1 MEAATSSTIGIG
13 SGTQVLWVPP
23 GVSEQILSCHTS
35 FHPHQVDLQHLVNLI
50 TSVFQ
55 NAATTSS
62 KGGDQYAE
70 LNEMINRLENVSGMR
85 QALEDIRSIS
95 CEMSC
100 CASVGSGVDETT
112 MQLLRRLRDYAWN
125 AKVVLAMAAF
135 ACSIG
140 ELSMLMKHRN
150 TDPIA
155 KYVETLKGHHS
166 STIDVTVLER
176 IGLLKAMIDVVNTN
190 VAFLAPSISRIPK
203 EVHSIKDAMACS
215 PMAAYKILGIVLRI
229 ITILN
234 KKKDSLESTIQELIE
249 LAKEVT
255 LINNILQEKLL
266 ICQGD
271 AEKYTP
277 YPLEDITKLIPRIS
291 ISELVDKI
299 MHYIR
304 IQVNEYLRNKHVL
317 FLISDLDISVEEIKV
332 LNWLYQRTDRMYEIV
347 WLPIVDLSTYDVK
360 RFWELKQLM
369 KWNVAVEPSRIEA
382 DVVESVKREWNFIR
396 QAIAVSVTPAGEVLC
411 QNALPMLWVWGN
423 MAFPFSDKAE
433 QILWNSIDERKGW
446 KLDLLLDEFI
456 VPDIRSLVENRTSFV
471 CLFGGGDIS
480 WIQEFTEKVK
490 YAAYAAGVCLK
501 LVYVGNNK
509 AKLGLS
515 KTDLGRDINLIE
527 SEFRWRFWTRLESI
541 LYSKIR
547 HGKTVTNYKTDIV
560 IQEALKVVGHGVKG
574 EAWAIFS
581 MGPDTMVTTDGGTG
595 LAIMSNYQKWRQDT
609 TGLRFL
615 EGLKHYKGVIS
626 SDVHGCIKV
635 HLPVLGGV
643 PGIMVCPECSKVMDM
658 FYTYRCCDE

>member
-1 MEAATSSTIGIG
+1 MAAATAGGG
-13 SGTQVLWVPP
+13 SNQVLWVAQ
-23 GVSEQILSCHTS
+23 GVLEQIVSCHNS
-35 FHPHQVDLQHLVNLI
+35 FQPQNVDLQHLVNLI
-50 TSVFQ
+50 ACIFQ
-55 NAATTSS
+55 NAAS
-62 KGGDQYAE
+62 KGEDQYAE

-85 QALEDIRSIS
+85 QALEHVRNIS

-100 CASVGSGVDETT
+100 CSSGGSGVDETT
-112 MQLLRRLRDYAWN
+112 MQLLRRLKDYAWN

-150 TDPIA
+150 TDPMA
-155 KYVETLKGHHS
+155 KYVETLKGHHY
-166 STIDVTVLER
+166 TTVDFTVLQR
-176 IGLLKAMIDVVNTN
+176 IGLFKAMIDVVNTN
-190 VAFLAPSISRIPK
+190 MAFLAPSISRVPK
-203 EVHSIKDAMACS
+203 EVHSIKDAISCFPIAS
-215 PMAAYKILGIVLRI
+215 YKILRIVLRI
-229 ITILN
+229 TTILS
-234 KKKDSLESTIQELIE
+234 KRKDSLESTIQELIE
-249 LAKEVT
+249 LAKEVS

-266 ICQGD
+266 LCQRD
-271 AEKYTP
+271 AEKYAP
-277 YPLEDITKLIPRIS
+277 YPYEDITKLIPRIS

-299 MHYIR
+299 MHYVR
-304 IQVNEYLRNKHVL
+304 MQVNENLRNKHVL
-317 FLISDLDISVEEIKV
+317 FLISDLDIPVEEIKV
-332 LNWLYQRTDRMYEIV
+332 LNWLYQRTDRTYEIV

-369 KWNVAVEPSRIEA
+369 KWSVVVEPSRIET

-396 QAIAVSVTPAGEVLC
+396 HSIAVSVTPAGEVVC
-411 QNALPMLWVWGN
+411 QNALPMLWIWGN
-423 MAFPFSDKAE
+423 MAFPFSDRTE
-433 QILWNSIDERKGW
+433 QILWNSIDELNGW

-456 VPDIRSLVENRTSFV
+456 VPDIRSWVENRTSFV

-490 YAAYAAGVCLK
+490 YAAYAAGVSLK
-501 LVYVGNNK
+501 LVYVGKNK

-515 KTDLGRDINLIE
+515 KTDLSRDINIIE

-547 HGKTVTNYKTDIV
+547 HGKTVTAYKTDIV
-560 IQEALKVVGHGVKG
+560 IQEALKVVGHGGKG
-574 EAWAIFS
+574 EPWAIFS

-595 LAIMSNYQKWRQDT
+595 LTIMSNYQKWRQDT

-626 SDVHGCIKV
+626 GDVHGCIKV
-635 HLPVLGGV
+635 QFPVMGQV
-643 PGIMVCPECSKVMDM
+643 PGIMVCPDCSKVMDM